1 MGPEG
6 KIRFVGWT
14 LAALWGYATVATVL
28 QLTGLLVAGPDS
40 RAAWFLLGMM
50 IVGLVIT
57 FTATL
62 FSYRYQAG
70 LKGSVRYATLSFR
83 ILLVACGVII
93 FSLTWR
99 ATIGQVLLTSLMLL
113 VWVLPH
119 GAAYYLVRQHPYLFR
134 K

>member
-28 QLTGLLVAGPDS
+28 QLTGLLIAGPNNG
-40 RAAWFLLGMM
+40 AEWFLLGMM

-83 ILLVACGVII
+83 ILLVACGV
-93 FSLTWR
+93 
-99 ATIGQVLLTSLMLL
+99 VLLSLLWRGTVGQFLITACMLL

-119 GAAYYLVRQHPYLFR
+119 GAAHYLARQHPYLFR